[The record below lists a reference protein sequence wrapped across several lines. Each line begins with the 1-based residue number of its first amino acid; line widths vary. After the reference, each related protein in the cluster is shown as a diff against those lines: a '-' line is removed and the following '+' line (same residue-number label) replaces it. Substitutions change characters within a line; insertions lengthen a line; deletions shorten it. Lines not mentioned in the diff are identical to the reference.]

1 MSTFVGSLP
10 RVNWLDRPLAA
21 FDLETTGTD
30 PEEDRI
36 VTASVA
42 LVGAGLDPDATDW
55 LVDPGIEIPAKATEV
70 HKITT
75 EMARAE
81 GRDPAEAV
89 SEITELLAAYLKE
102 GYPVVAF
109 NARYDLTML
118 DRESRRHGVEPLVDM
133 VGDSFQ
139 LLVLDPL
146 ILDKQ
151 QDPYRRGKRK
161 LTDLCALYGVELTEA
176 HAANADALAAARLAW
191 RLGRDNP
198 EFGELDL
205 PTLHENQ
212 IEWARAQAESLQR
225 FFDEQGRNET
235 VETEWPLVSLR
246 S

>member
-1 MSTFVGSLP
+1 ME
-10 RVNWLDRPLAA
+10 WLERPLAA

-42 LVGAGLDPDATDW
+42 LVGAGVDARASDW
-55 LVDPGIEIPAKATEV
+55 LVDPGVEIPPKATEV

-81 GRDPAEAV
+81 GRPPVEAV
-89 SEITELLAAYLKE
+89 AEITELLASYLNDD
-102 GYPVVAF
+102 YPVVAF

-118 DRESRRHGVEPLVDM
+118 DREARRHELEPLVEM
-133 VGDSFQ
+133 VGGATG

-151 QDPYRRGKRK
+151 QDPYRPGKRK

-176 HAANADALAAARLAW
+176 HAASADALAAARLAW
-191 RLGRDNP
+191 RLGKSNP

-205 PTLHENQ
+205 PTLHESQ
-212 IEWARAQAESLQR
+212 IEWARGQAESLQK
-225 FFDEQGRNET
+225 FFDEQGRSET
-235 VETEWPLVSLR
+235 VETEWPLVSWR
-246 S
+246 G

>member
-1 MSTFVGSLP
+1 MD
-10 RVNWLDRPLAA
+10 WLDRPLAA

-42 LVGAGLDPDATDW
+42 LVGAGLDTEATDW
-55 LVDPGIEIPAKATEV
+55 LVDPGIEIPEQATEV

-81 GRDPAEAV
+81 GREPVEAV
-89 SEITELLAAYLKE
+89 AEITALLAGYLNE
-102 GYPVVAF
+102 DYPVVAF

-118 DRESRRHGVEPLVDM
+118 DRESRRHGVEPLVEV
-133 VGDSFQ
+133 VGGPSG

-198 EFGELDL
+198 EFGSLDL

-225 FFDEQGRNET
+225 FFDEQGRSET
-235 VETEWPLVSLR
+235 VETEWPLVSLPG
-246 S
+246 